1 MRRIGLAVVV
11 AVSVSLAPFAT
22 EARPARKVWRVGIL
36 VSANPRS
43 YEAFVDEL
51 RKLGYIDGSES
62 SPGVSAAL
70 RERSTGAPQGTV

>member
-43 YEAFVDEL
+43 YEDFVDEL
-51 RKLGYIDGSES
+51 RKLGYIDGQNLALELRSCRGE
-62 SPGVSAAL
+62 GRAVSDPC
-70 RERSTGAPQGTV
+70 G